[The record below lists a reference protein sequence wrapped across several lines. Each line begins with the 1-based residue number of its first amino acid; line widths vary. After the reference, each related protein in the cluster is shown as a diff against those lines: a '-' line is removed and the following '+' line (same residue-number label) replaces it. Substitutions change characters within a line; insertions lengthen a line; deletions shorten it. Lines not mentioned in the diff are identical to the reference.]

1 METNNVVIDQIRD
14 LLIDFKLGRETDN
27 IPKWYSINDCVRVS
41 GLSQSTIRRAIRD
54 RVLTANKV
62 GGKWLIK
69 TVWLEEYLTS

>member
-1 METNNVVIDQIRD
+1 MKTNNVVIDQIRD
-14 LLIDFKLGRETDN
+14 LLTDN
-27 IPKWYSINDCVRVS
+27 IPQWYSINDCVRVS